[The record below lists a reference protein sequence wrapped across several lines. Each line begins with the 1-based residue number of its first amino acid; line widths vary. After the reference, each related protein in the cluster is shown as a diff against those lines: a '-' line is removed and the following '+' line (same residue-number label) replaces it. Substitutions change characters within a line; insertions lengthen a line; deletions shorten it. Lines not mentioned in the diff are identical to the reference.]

1 MKTLAWKRFGA
12 SLAIFWAGTAVS
24 FAQGA
29 DDKVYDLSGK
39 FSPVPGMKAL
49 IETTNESDLKT
60 EINVAGQ
67 ALSGREKSSE
77 QRKIGY
83 KYASPDKK
91 EVLVLERT
99 GTSSRQSPVAP
110 TPEEKEMGNPLKE
123 RRIIAEKGADGK
135 WAYSTDGEL
144 EAEAIELLEKLAKG
158 DDLEDNEMFDGVKGK
173 TGEKLKFNA
182 EQLISKLG
190 GELKKPTA
198 EATGKIVKIEE
209 RDGVE
214 CAIVNVEISIK
225 GEMESDGVPAQVG
238 LSVKG
243 ELCPVLGV

>member
-1 MKTLAWKRFGA
+1 
-12 SLAIFWAGTAVS
+12 
-24 FAQGA
+24 
-29 DDKVYDLSGK
+29 
-39 FSPVPGMKAL
+39 
-49 IETTNESDLKT
+49 
-60 EINVAGQ
+60 
-67 ALSGREKSSE
+67 
-77 QRKIGY
+77 
-83 KYASPDKK
+83 
-91 EVLVLERT
+91 
-99 GTSSRQSPVAP
+99 
-110 TPEEKEMGNPLKE
+110 MGNPLKE

-190 GELKKPTA
+190 GELKNPTA

-243 ELCPVLGV
+243 ELAQSLEYKMTVGADLAGEMAFNATFEPQPGVQATLNSAGPIKFTQRVRIKLPE